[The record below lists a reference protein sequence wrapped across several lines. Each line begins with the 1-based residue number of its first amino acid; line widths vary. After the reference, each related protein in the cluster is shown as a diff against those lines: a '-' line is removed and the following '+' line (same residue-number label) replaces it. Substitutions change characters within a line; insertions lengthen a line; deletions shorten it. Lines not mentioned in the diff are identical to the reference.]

1 MRSGSLWEQALGGLG
16 GGTFLFGAGGR
27 EVFVLHFNRGPVALH
42 PAEEG
47 TPGPGT
53 ESGRAGGDVRLHRQA
68 RCNAQANT
76 TLSDGHVVNEV
87 PFPTVGPPHLLKV

>member
-1 MRSGSLWEQALGGLG
+1 MISAPNTADGYPIIEMRWGSLWEQAWGGLG

-47 TPGPGT
+47 TPGPGA

-68 RCNAQANT
+68 RWNAQAT
-76 TLSDGHVVNEV
+76 PRYQMDTS
-87 PFPTVGPPHLLKV
+87 